1 MSHHT
6 TWRSAFA
13 AGGLLI
19 IVGGWNHPRGA
30 MVDMLAH
37 HDWLWSHVLF
47 TLGIAGLLAGLIAFN
62 GTAASPRLRQVTQWT
77 IWATVLQTVEAV
89 MHTWAMVDAANLAAG
104 LPTPVLTT
112 HLWMAIALY
121 PVFGL
126 AMILFIVTAMRE
138 RALGSAW
145 FGWLGIL
152 GAAAHGLSAPLTLV
166 FEIAWAPILFPMVML
181 LALWMVLA
189 ALVPARREAATPAT
203 A

>member
-1 MSHHT
+1 MSHRT
-6 TWRSAFA
+6 IWRAAFA

-47 TLGIAGLLAGLIAFN
+47 TLGIAGLLAGLIAFRS
-62 GTAASPRLRQVTQWT
+62 TVTSPRLRQVTQWT
-77 IWATVLQTVEAV
+77 IWATVLQTIEAV
-89 MHTWAMVDAANLAAG
+89 MHTWAMVDASNLAAG

-126 AMILFIVTAMRE
+126 AMIAFIVTAMRE
-138 RALGSAW
+138 CAVGSVW
-145 FGWLGIL
+145 FAWLGIL

-189 ALVPARREAATPAT
+189 ALVPARRNVASPAT